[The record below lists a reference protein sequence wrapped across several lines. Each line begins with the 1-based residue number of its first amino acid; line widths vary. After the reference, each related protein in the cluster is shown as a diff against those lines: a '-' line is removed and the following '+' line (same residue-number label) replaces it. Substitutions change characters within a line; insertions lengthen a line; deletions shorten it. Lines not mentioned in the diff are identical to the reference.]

1 MLATSCSY
9 LFLMGT
15 GVLGSAEHTSSHLY
29 EFGKTGAGGG
39 HHILA
44 CLVSWERSDIW
55 SRVARVVGVV
65 GVVGIVVP
73 LLWTRHCVLKQ
84 VGPGTAQKHELHP
97 GAGGTLH
104 LCCVEIIL

>member
-65 GVVGIVVP
+65 GVVVWITHIV
-73 LLWTRHCVLKQ
+73 R
-84 VGPGTAQKHELHP
+84 GPRPHHRVASERQELHALAV
-97 GAGGTLH
+97 G
-104 LCCVEIIL
+104 